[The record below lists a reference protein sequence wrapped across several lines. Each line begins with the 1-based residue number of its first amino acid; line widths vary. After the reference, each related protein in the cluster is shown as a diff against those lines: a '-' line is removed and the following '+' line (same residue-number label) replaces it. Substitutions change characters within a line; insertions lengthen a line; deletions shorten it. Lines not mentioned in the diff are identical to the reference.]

1 MNFFCWSTKL
11 QINQHVATSK
21 CPRDAVRRWWAIEM
35 MNFTIYGNEIVFI
48 LIFTDDFYDPVGSFD
63 DTECISPTDAQQWLY
78 DRARGQNSLDTFLSN
93 NEDIKEEDDDEMA
106 EFDTQNKHRRDSE
119 SLQFPANLSDESKA
133 RVMSCMDE
141 IRNITGETY
150 SDKKLYDAIMANDYD
165 INRAL
170 DEILNNETP
179 AAQTSKKPRIPEV
192 QKGW

>member
-1 MNFFCWSTKL
+1 M
-11 QINQHVATSK
+11 I
-21 CPRDAVRRWWAIEM
+21 
-35 MNFTIYGNEIVFI
+35 NFTIYGNEIVFI

-119 SLQFPANLSDESKA
+119 SFQFPANLSDESKA